1 MENAVNI
8 TIPMTIPT
16 IAPAGSFVAPSATSG
31 ALGSPTKLI
40 IKLYIK
46 LLLTCNLFK
55 GQLQMYIRPLQ
66 QNPLSVWVKVV
77 CLVSLLGS

>member
-1 MENAVNI
+1 MMENAVNI

-55 GQLQMYIRPLQ
+55 GQLHQPFTAKSLECVGQ
-66 QNPLSVWVKVV
+66 
-77 CLVSLLGS
+77 VSMFGKLAW